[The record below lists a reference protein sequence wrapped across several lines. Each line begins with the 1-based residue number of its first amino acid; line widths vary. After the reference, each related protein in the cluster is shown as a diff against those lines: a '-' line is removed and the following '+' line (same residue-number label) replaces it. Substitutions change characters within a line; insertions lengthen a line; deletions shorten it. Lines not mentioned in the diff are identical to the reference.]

1 MAIFSCDT
9 FCVFQNINIAISGVI
24 WENLFNVLYTNSF
37 KTIKEVYLM
46 AGIKFFNEHP
56 EWAPVI
62 LRVFFGVAFIVAALD
77 KILGMEMAKG
87 MFSQL
92 FGGAGPAL
100 LYLAIAIELLGG
112 LALLFNWH
120 ASWAALILAVFILV
134 SFVTTFKLGAA
145 PHFVGTLR

>member
-1 MAIFSCDT
+1 MT
-9 FCVFQNINIAISGVI
+9 G
-24 WENLFNVLYTNSF
+24 
-37 KTIKEVYLM
+37 M
-46 AGIKFFNEHP
+46 KFFNEHP

-120 ASWAALILAVFILV
+120 ASCAAALLAVFIVVALV
-134 SFVTTFKLGAA
+134 KTFKLGQAA
-145 PHFVGTLR
+145 NMVGTLRELLVMNTGGGNTAVNFAYLAGLLSLAFSGCKQCKGKK

>member
-1 MAIFSCDT
+1 
-9 FCVFQNINIAISGVI
+9 
-24 WENLFNVLYTNSF
+24 
-37 KTIKEVYLM
+37 M
-46 AGIKFFNEHP
+46 AGLKFFNEHQ
-56 EWAPVI
+56 EWAPLI

-120 ASWAALILAVFILV
+120 ASCAAVLLSVFMLV
-134 SFVTTFKLGAA
+134 ALFKTWKLGAA
-145 PHFVGTLR
+145 ANTVGILREILVMNTGGGNTAVNFAYLAGLLSLAFSGCKQCRKK

>member
-1 MAIFSCDT
+1 MT
-9 FCVFQNINIAISGVI
+9 
-24 WENLFNVLYTNSF
+24 
-37 KTIKEVYLM
+37 
-46 AGIKFFNEHP
+46 GIKFFNEHP

-120 ASWAALILAVFILV
+120 ASCAAALLFVFILV
-134 SFVTTFKLGAA
+134 ALVKTWTLGAA
-145 PHFVGTLR
+145 PNMVGTLREMLVMNTGGGNTAVNFAYLAGLLSLAFSGCKQCKGKK

>member
-9 FCVFQNINIAISGVI
+9 FCVFHNINIAISGVI

-37 KTIKEVYLM
+37 KTIKEVYLLT
-46 AGIKFFNEHP
+46 GIKFFNEHP

-92 FGGAGPAL
+92 FGGAAPAL

-112 LALLFNWH
+112 LALLFNWQ
-120 ASWAALILAVFILV
+120 ASCAAALLFVFILV
-134 SFVTTFKLGAA
+134 ALVKTWTLGAA
-145 PHFVGTLR
+145 PNMV